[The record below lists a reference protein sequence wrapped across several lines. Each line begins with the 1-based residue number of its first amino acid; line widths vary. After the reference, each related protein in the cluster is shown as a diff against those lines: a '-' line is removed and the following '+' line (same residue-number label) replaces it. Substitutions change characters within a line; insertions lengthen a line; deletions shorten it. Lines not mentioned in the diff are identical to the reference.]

1 MFFYFAK
8 IGWFLIQ
15 PSSLILLL
23 ILFSALL
30 LWTRWAWFGRRTVL
44 LGALLFLVAGLSPLG
59 HVMYIP
65 LEDRF
70 ARADLTNIKPD
81 GIIVLGGAEETLI
94 AEARNV
100 PALNEAGERILETA
114 MLAWRFPD
122 TRVVFTGGTAN
133 ILYGGTSEADSARTY
148 LTSLGLSPDRL
159 ILEDKSRDTYENA
172 LFTRVLLAPKPGERW
187 LLVTSAGHMP
197 RAVGCFR
204 ALGFNVLPWP
214 VDYRTRG
221 KEDMMRMFDKP
232 SQGLRRVDRAAR
244 EWIGILVYY
253 VLGRTNALFPG
264 P

>member
-1 MFFYFAK
+1 MFFYSAK

-30 LWTRWAWFGRRTVL
+30 LWTRWAWFGRRMVL
-44 LGALLFLVAGLSPLG
+44 LGALLFLIAGLSPLG
-59 HVMYIP
+59 HIMYIP

-70 ARADLTNIKPD
+70 ERADLKNIKPD

-114 MLAWRFPD
+114 MLAWRFPE

-133 ILYGGTSEADSARTY
+133 ILYGGVSEADSARTH
-148 LTSLGLSPDRL
+148 LTSLGLSADRL

-172 LFTRVLLAPKPGERW
+172 LYTRVLLAPKPGERW

-204 ALGFNVLPWP
+204 ALGFDVLPWP

-253 VLGRTNALFPG
+253 VLGRTNSLFPA

>member
-1 MFFYFAK
+1 MFFYLAK

-15 PSSLILLL
+15 PSSVILLL
-23 ILFSALL
+23 ILFSTLL
-30 LWTRWAWFGRRTVL
+30 LWTRWAWAGRRMVL
-44 LGALLFLVAGLSPLG
+44 LGALLFLVCGLSPLG
-59 HVMYIP
+59 YALYVP
-65 LEDRF
+65 LEERF
-70 ARADLTNIKPD
+70 ARADLEKIKPD
-81 GIIVLGGAEETLI
+81 GIIVLGGAEETLV

-100 PALNEAGERILETA
+100 PALNEAGERILEAA
-114 MLAWRFPD
+114 MLAWRFPK

-133 ILYGGTSEADSARTY
+133 VIYGGGTEADSARAHMI
-148 LTSLGLSPDRL
+148 SLGLSPDRL

-172 LFTRVLLAPKPGERW
+172 LYSRVLLAPKPGERW

-204 ALGFNVLPWP
+204 SLGFNVLPWP

-221 KEDMMRMFDKP
+221 KQDMSRMFDKP

-244 EWIGILVYY
+244 EWIGLIVYY
-253 VLGRTNALFPG
+253 VLGRTDALFPG